1 MKIRDIAL
9 ARSGDKGDRATLSVI
24 AYDLADFARL
34 DQALT
39 VERVRA
45 HYRGVVRGAIER
57 YPLPHLG
64 AVHFVLHEAL
74 DGGVTRSLALDAHG
88 KTLSG
93 AILDLPLEPEPG

>member
-24 AYDLADFARL
+24 AYDLADFALL

-39 VERVRA
+39 FERVRA